1 MKFTVNINQKAVKD
15 AGFDLDLIDMA
26 IFDVLTVFV
35 NSTACRRMND
45 GDAIYFNVP
54 YQLVIDE
61 LPLAKINK
69 TDSIYRRFQ
78 KLEMYSVIEMHP
90 DNKKMKQVWFKWGR
104 NYSILYSD
112 SMTGFKSVQTK
123 KQAVRPDL
131 NPIQTGFKSVLRPDL
146 NPPHNNTNHY
156 TIISES
162 TPAPAQTEISS
173 DLNTELPYEKKEV
186 PPPAAPILPPNW
198 AARPKAHTADEL
210 RAELA
215 SFYRPYP
222 EQWRATIDGTPAAN
236 WPADK
241 TKDVVENFCA
251 WAIGEGYNG
260 RTFQQINA
268 RLKRW
273 FKDEPIMSRQQ
284 APAPANTSTTLP
296 KTMKVYGS

>member
-1 MKFTVNINQKAVKD
+1 MLLGEVKALSEKTGWCT
-15 AGFDLDLIDMA
+15 ANNRHFSEWLHCSPQNASMFISKLIK
-26 IFDVLTVFV
+26 
-35 NSTACRRMND
+35 R
-45 GDAIYFNVP
+45 GH
-54 YQLVIDE
+54 
-61 LPLAKINK
+61 
-69 TDSIYRRFQ
+69 
-78 KLEMYSVIEMHP
+78 LEVE
-90 DNKKMKQVWFKWGR
+90 
-104 NYSILYSD
+104 YSD
-112 SMTGFKSVQTK
+112 EKTKSGRKMRVNEAWYHGVQENLSPLS
-123 KQAVRPDL
+123 RIEGGL
-131 NPIQTGFKSVLRPDL
+131 NRTEAPLSRIETEIQDKLKL
-146 NPPHNNTNHY
+146 NKEEG
-156 TIISES
+156 ES
-162 TPAPAQTEISS
+162 APAPAQISS
-173 DLNTELPYEKKEV
+173 TINTELPYEKKEV